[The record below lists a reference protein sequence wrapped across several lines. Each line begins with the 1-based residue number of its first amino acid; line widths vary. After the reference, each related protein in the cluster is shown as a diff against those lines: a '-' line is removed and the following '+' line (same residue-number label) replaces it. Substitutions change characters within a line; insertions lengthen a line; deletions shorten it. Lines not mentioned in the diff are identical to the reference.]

1 MEGTLESAQTESSP
15 QDKKNYA
22 NKSAEKNIDVHHI
35 IIADEKQSQI
45 EEAKKIFKQLY
56 GKIPEHHFAYLFTKQ
71 GIFPFAITDETQI
84 EAMAFKAIELS
95 DKGIDVWHSVN
106 TVSIEP
112 KGNKR
117 GDESVVSF
125 QTAIVVD
132 IDILSDAHKST
143 NLVTDFNE
151 AKSFLPFQPS
161 LTIHSG
167 HGGQFYYIFDQ
178 PIKITNENREELKH
192 RNNLFLDVIRQLAKG
207 KKIDGVGDLPR
218 VMRTPGTFNRKLS
231 MNNSPLCHI
240 VEDSGL
246 RFAPTDIDTKLNEI
260 IQTQKQE
267 AQSTLVTP
275 IKSTLKNNKDLTD
288 DRDFNLFRAC
298 RMLDFISPSSLT
310 YDDWLAV
317 GMALKN
323 IGCDCVVW
331 EHWSRADERFKD
343 GECQYKWNGF
353 DRDGY
358 DFGTLYYFAAPNGY
372 DAKETYR
379 EYLQL
384 HPELAKEKGSPRKSI
399 NKHPANE
406 SSDFDIKKLCEGL
419 KPIKLTAGAI
429 LNVADADTKP
439 ALEILFKERN
449 FDEFISLVIDNDAED
464 NDKISGFFTE
474 EQVRKALTWLIT
486 KLYPYFVGKTEALKK
501 LIKVR
506 LTACT
511 ANSAIDI
518 LCKNQFFDETLRIV
532 KENFTGEP
540 FSFEKNLRRELE
552 SFAKHSPEVYNA
564 LIRFD
569 YSRLEKFLSKDFTD
583 VTCAELLIDVQ
594 RDFLRF
600 DVKQKTWYIWSD
612 NHWEAVTA
620 NSNAQLYD
628 LWTPLARKIRIFAE
642 YNKLKIYCEL
652 EDFEI
657 NNPDYR
663 KAKTAQAEKH
673 KRLEFKTK
681 EATLKFRATAMLESS
696 RAIGNYFEQA
706 SGLPEPQIETKD
718 LDTNNNLFNA
728 QNCTIALETM
738 KTYKARQ
745 EDLITLTS
753 LIEYNPNAR
762 SAVWNDFIKSAI
774 PNQELRDWLQRYFG
788 YCLCGD
794 IAEHLFLFIYGIGG
808 SGKTTFLNA
817 IVGAMGDYAK
827 IFPVSM
833 ITENRKEKDGNE
845 PEPALAALRNC
856 RLAVSS
862 ETKKNKRLDE
872 AFIKLLTGGNKLT
885 TRELHKPN
893 FEFTPHFKIVIDG
906 NFLLRISDIND
917 VGLQRRIRI
926 APFNSPPD
934 KDKIDTSLSKKLAT
948 PESKAAIFNWLIE
961 GWQKYQE
968 RGLKDVPA
976 TMAGAL
982 DNFYNSNDTI
992 STFLEAHNYTTGDK
1006 DLKQFRVAVVD
1017 VWQTYNNWQR
1027 RTPGA
1032 PTFSRADFVDSILQ
1046 SLKDDGVEV
1055 KKISNKDF
1063 FVGFKIDSSEPVLP
1077 PE

>member
-1 MEGTLESAQTESSP
+1 
-15 QDKKNYA
+15 
-22 NKSAEKNIDVHHI
+22 
-35 IIADEKQSQI
+35 
-45 EEAKKIFKQLY
+45 
-56 GKIPEHHFAYLFTKQ
+56 
-71 GIFPFAITDETQI
+71 
-84 EAMAFKAIELS
+84 
-95 DKGIDVWHSVN
+95 
-106 TVSIEP
+106 
-112 KGNKR
+112 
-117 GDESVVSF
+117 
-125 QTAIVVD
+125 
-132 IDILSDAHKST
+132 
-143 NLVTDFNE
+143 
-151 AKSFLPFQPS
+151 
-161 LTIHSG
+161 
-167 HGGQFYYIFDQ
+167 
-178 PIKITNENREELKH
+178 
-192 RNNLFLDVIRQLAKG
+192 
-207 KKIDGVGDLPR
+207 
-218 VMRTPGTFNRKLS
+218 

-240 VEDSGL
+240 VEDSDL
-246 RFAPTDIDTKLNEI
+246 RFTPQEIDEKINNGREVLSFRPLVLSFKPFFKPKVRGSKKISPAHKI
-260 IQTQKQE
+260 I
-267 AQSTLVTP
+267 V
-275 IKSTLKNNKDLTD
+275 D
-288 DRDFNLFRAC
+288 DRDFDIFRAR

-323 IGCDCVVW
+323 IGCDCIVW
-331 EHWSRADERFKD
+331 EHWSRSDDRFKD
-343 GECQYKWNGF
+343 GECESKWNGF
-353 DRDGY
+353 NRDGY
-358 DFGTLYYFAAPNGY
+358 DLGTLYYFAAPNGY

-384 HPELAKEKGSPRKSI
+384 HPELAKEKGSTSRFI
-399 NKHPANE
+399 DDYPANE
-406 SSDFDIKKLCEGL
+406 SFDFDIKKLCEGL

-429 LNVADADTKP
+429 LNIADADTKP
-439 ALEILFKERN
+439 ALEVLFKERN
-449 FDEFISLVIDNDAED
+449 FDEFISLVIDTDAED
-464 NDKISGFFTE
+464 DDEAGGFFTE

-501 LIKVR
+501 LIKAR
-506 LTACT
+506 LTACV

-518 LCKNQFFDETLRIV
+518 LHRNQFFDETLRTV

-540 FSFEKNLRRELE
+540 FSFEADLKRELE
-552 SFAKHSPEVYNA
+552 SFAKHSPEIYNA

-569 YSRLEKFLSKDFTD
+569 YPRLEKFLNKDFTD
-583 VTCAELLIDVQ
+583 VDCAELLIDVQ
-594 RDFLRF
+594 CDFLRF

-628 LWTPLARKIRIFAE
+628 LWTPLARKARIFAE

-673 KRLEFKTK
+673 KRLEFKAK
-681 EATLKFRATAMLESS
+681 EATSKFRATAMLESS

-718 LDTNNNLFNA
+718 LDSSNNLFNA
-728 QNCTIALETM
+728 RNFTIDLETM
-738 KTYKARQ
+738 RTYKARQ

-753 LIEYNPNAR
+753 MTEYNPQAE
-762 SAVWNDFIKSAI
+762 STVWNNFLQSAI
-774 PNQELRDWLQRYFG
+774 PDADTRDWLQRFFG

-794 IAEHLFLFIYGIGG
+794 TSEHIFLLINGIGG

-817 IVGAMGDYAK
+817 ITGAMGDYAK
-827 IFPVSM
+827 VFPVSM

-934 KDKIDTSLSKKLAT
+934 KDKVDISLSKKLAT
-948 PESKAAIFNWLIE
+948 PENKAAIFNWLIE

-982 DNFYNSNDTI
+982 NNFYNSNDTI